1 MSLKSA
7 PVIINSK
14 TLKDTFHFN
23 KACLCDFGLHKHST
37 HNDTFPNLFLL
48 HYSYLDLEFF
58 ATNHTLILEEC
69 GAGFLTSLCHLI
81 IEQLYTVS

>member
-23 KACLCDFGLHKHST
+23 KACLCDFELYKHST
-37 HNDTFPNLFLL
+37 HNDTFSNLFLL
-48 HYSYLDLEFF
+48 NYSYLDL
-58 ATNHTLILEEC
+58 ATNHTLIFEEC

-81 IEQLYTVS
+81 IEQLSTVS